1 MKTNHFFILKKEKS
15 ISYEKPTIN
24 PKINSLRSSSKKVTS
39 LKIKPPYPTIE
50 SGKKIQKRLNGFN
63 VKLLQEGNISPFDTN
78 IKFNSG
84 RWSKEEHNKFIK
96 GLIEFGN
103 DWKMVQKIIRT
114 RSSSQSRSHAQKF
127 FLKLKNSIKSAKIS
141 NEQNEL
147 YNYIFEKNKSILDLN
162 DIKLTEEEKK
172 QLLNII
178 VSSINLFD
186 KNKKCNKIVI
196 LNNENYNNFS
206 YNNYKDKFLTKS
218 DNNSFHSD
226 EDDEDLSQDENKK
239 ENENNEY
246 KNIKF
251 INNKRKRSSD
261 ENNNSENIK
270 SNKDKKIFYVKKCIK
285 YKYSE
290 DFLINKEK
298 NNSKIINNNS
308 NANNKSKNKTITQKF
323 NIYSNNNDV
332 NNNNANNN
340 SININNIGNNY
351 SINNNNNNI
360 NYQMI
365 NGNYIINNNI
375 INIMN
380 NYNNNN
386 NSNNIDLSNF
396 NILNNNINT
405 ININNINFIN
415 NESNKGFQFLE
426 NTDLNLV
433 DNSNI
438 YESQKKISYDYIR
451 YNDQNFN
458 EDNFGFRQEEN
469 NDELSIIEQKK
480 INNIFF
486 SSHI

>member
-24 PKINSLRSSSKKVTS
+24 PKINSLRSSSKKDTS
-39 LKIKPPYPTIE
+39 LKIKSPYPTIE

-63 VKLLQEGNISPFDTN
+63 VKLLQEGNLSPFDTN

-147 YNYIFEKNKSILDLN
+147 YDYIFEKNKSILDLN

-323 NIYSNNNDV
+323 NI
-332 NNNNANNN
+332 
-340 SININNIGNNY
+340 
-351 SINNNNNNI
+351 
-360 NYQMI
+360 
-365 NGNYIINNNI
+365 
-375 INIMN
+375 
-380 NYNNNN
+380 
-386 NSNNIDLSNF
+386 
-396 NILNNNINT
+396 
-405 ININNINFIN
+405 
-415 NESNKGFQFLE
+415 
-426 NTDLNLV
+426 
-433 DNSNI
+433 
-438 YESQKKISYDYIR
+438 
-451 YNDQNFN
+451 
-458 EDNFGFRQEEN
+458 
-469 NDELSIIEQKK
+469 
-480 INNIFF
+480 
-486 SSHI
+486 